1 MSWPRWY
8 GDAVFSGI
16 VDHRGKVEAIERM
29 NGTLRLWIHS
39 SFSDLQLGE
48 SIAVDGACLTV
59 AAAKGGVFQ
68 CDISPET
75 QCLTIAPSYETGT
88 EIHLERALRVGDR
101 LGGHWVTGHTDTTL
115 ALTQAED
122 RGDCRWMRFD
132 GVHKKDRPLLTRK
145 GSVCIN
151 GVSLTV
157 NEVGESYFSVLLV
170 PHTLQVTRLGQ
181 LNAGSPVNI
190 EWDWMAKVVLE
201 ALQTRFA
208 EKKADDE
215 PHPVH

>member
-16 VDHRGKVEAIERM
+16 VDHRAKIEAVERL

-39 SFSDLQLGE
+39 RFKQLELGE

-59 AAAKGGVFQ
+59 AATREGVFQ
-68 CDISPET
+68 CDVSPET
-75 QCLTIAPSYETGT
+75 QCLTIAAAYEPGA
-88 EIHLERALRVGDR
+88 EVHLERALRVGDR
-101 LGGHWVTGHTDTTL
+101 LGGHWVTGHIDTTL
-115 ALTQAED
+115 ALTQSAD
-122 RGDCRWMRFD
+122 RGECRWMRFD
-132 GVHKKDRPLLTRK
+132 GVHKKDRPLLSRK

-157 NEVGESYFSVLLV
+157 NEVGESHFTVLLV
-170 PHTLQVTRLGQ
+170 PHTLERTGLGKLVTG
-181 LNAGSPVNI
+181 AAVNI

-208 EKKADDE
+208 EKKEDDE